1 MLSVTDDKLRIIQ
14 SVCDEFGCPPIELDA
29 LQIWRQGSRKTGVS
43 NESWPSSRTISPT
56 SRKLNF
62 NSPTLNVYK
71 AIDGMQ
77 KQQEKN
83 GALRN
88 LNRLRPFLDAMD
100 QFGKV
105 LDTFAN
111 SSEFVPFIW
120 VGSNTLSS

>member
-1 MLSVTDDKLRIIQ
+1 MASGKGQDTGFQRVLSKFKDSLSDKQKADFQFTDLGD
-14 SVCDEFGCPPIELDA
+14 
-29 LQIWRQGSRKTGVS
+29 
-43 NESWPSSRTISPT
+43 
-56 SRKLNF
+56 
-62 NSPTLNVYK
+62 VYK

-77 KQQEKN
+77 KQQEEN

-111 SSEFVPFIW
+111 SSEFVPFVW
-120 VGSNTLSS
+120 V